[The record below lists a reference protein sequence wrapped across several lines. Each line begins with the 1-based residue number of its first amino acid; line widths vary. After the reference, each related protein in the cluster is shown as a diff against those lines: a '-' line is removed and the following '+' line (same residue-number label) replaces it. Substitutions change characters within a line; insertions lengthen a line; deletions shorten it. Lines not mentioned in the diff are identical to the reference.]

1 MQMSKTDCYF
11 IPTTTQ
17 LIHSK
22 YRLVPRMVSRGWKH
36 MFVFAFY
43 HKMQSQT
50 CIFVKLAPACKC
62 AITCFCKWSSWGFC
76 RRTNTRL
83 CIFHFIKGDE
93 TTEMLLNLNTI
104 PLRFLLKLKTT
115 ILIRHFCIQG
125 GWHVPIECR
134 FDGKQK
140 VQCCVTFEVCMTIPL
155 RWDSSSI
162 EQIQL
167 HISSPGRHWKRQ
179 TSHWRWSP
187 CSWWPTCPTSSTSSS
202 ARRSSR
208 TPIATPP
215 SAALSRFL
223 WLFT

>member
-93 TTEMLLNLNTI
+93 TKEMLLNLNTI
-104 PLRFLLKLKTT
+104 PFKEYNYFPSDFFRNKKLQFSFQ
-115 ILIRHFCIQG
+115 HFCIQS

-134 FDGKQK
+134 FGGKQK
-140 VQCCVTFEVCMTIPL
+140 VQCCLQMYHIEFICLEVYVIYY
-155 RWDSSSI
+155 
-162 EQIQL
+162 L
-167 HISSPGRHWKRQ
+167 HY
-179 TSHWRWSP
+179 
-187 CSWWPTCPTSSTSSS
+187 
-202 ARRSSR
+202 
-208 TPIATPP
+208 
-215 SAALSRFL
+215 L
-223 WLFT
+223 